1 MKLYTCE
8 MVQSSNME
16 QIEWYRINMIGIF
29 PYNINYFIHVYSL
42 ILFKSYTWSNWL
54 NMMHSQLLE
63 GLKCESQIENNG
75 RVRSRGTLP
84 GS

>member
-29 PYNINYFIHVYSL
+29 PYNINYSIHVYSL

-54 NMMHSQLLE
+54 HMMHSQLLE
-63 GLKCESQIENNG
+63 GLKCESQIENNE